1 MTVQWSGNNEVRANI
16 EAYGE
21 EVKAI
26 MRRIAQYW
34 QIPLEN
40 YAKSNRPWH
49 DQTNAARV
57 TLAAYLGDAPP
68 PKSTEFEQTVEY
80 PTPEQISEDI
90 VTLYLSH
97 GVEYG
102 VQLETG
108 YSGRYAII
116 WPTIEAH
123 LPEISRMLKE
133 VFG

>member
-1 MTVQWSGNNEVRANI
+1 MSVQWTGHNEVRANMD
-16 EAYGE
+16 AYGR

-26 MRRIAQYW
+26 VHRIAQYW
-34 QIPLEN
+34 APVLEN
-40 YAKSNRPWH
+40 YAKTNRPWTDRTAH
-49 DQTNAARV
+49 ARDS
-57 TLAAYLGDAPP
+57 LAGYVDDNSPDKFGAEGA
-68 PKSTEFEQTVEY
+68 VEY

-97 GVEYG
+97 GMEYG

-108 YSGRYAII
+108 YSGRYEII

-123 LPEISRMLKE
+123 LPEISRMLRE